1 LNNLL
6 AELKRRNIFRVAGV
20 YAVIG
25 WLIMQV
31 ISVMTPALNLPD
43 WVDSFFAILIIAGF
57 PISILLAWA
66 FELTPEGMKPTKSI
80 ARDDSITSKT
90 ARKLD
95 YAILGGLALV
105 GGLLAI
111 QTFKPVSTS
120 ATVTASQA
128 TEASIAVLPFVNLSS
143 DPDQEY
149 FSDGISEE
157 LLNLFAKIPNLHVT
171 SRSSAFAF
179 KGKDINIPKV
189 AAQLGVAHVLE
200 GSVRKSGTK
209 LRITAQLIEAESDK
223 HLWSETYDRELDD
236 IFAVQDEIS
245 AAIVQAL
252 SGILGV
258 EGEVSK
264 APTATR
270 TVNPEAYQAF
280 LRGKAIGEQRTGP
293 AKYEAIKEY
302 ERAIELDQNYAPAY
316 AALAASWISLQKGD
330 GSYGDLTLAEY
341 EARAE
346 PLLEKALALDPNLSE
361 THSALG
367 RLRQE
372 QGDFEEALKALQK
385 AIELNPNNAHAY
397 SDLAIYYQ
405 TSGEADKITDPLEK
419 AYELDPLN
427 TRSAGNLALL
437 KIFRGELD
445 DAEAIS
451 KKLVLLDPVNGN
463 TRLATVARERGNT
476 DLTWDYAFK
485 GLEADPTDNSVRNE
499 LSTRF
504 AFSGYPEEA
513 IEIFPQIEGQLYWY
527 ALETEKALAA
537 GKAEYEA
544 DSKNFY
550 AILGLGN
557 AQSLAKNWEEAH
569 RLYEQAYA
577 LVDGNFESGAAVSL
591 HWLRKKMGDEDGAK
605 ALLPTIR
612 KGVTDMEKAGWIDGN
627 HLRQQALAL
636 ITLGEMDEALKRARA
651 AADKGA
657 RIPEAFLKTLPSS
670 DGWALLYEDPRL
682 REIFKISDRVEAEHM
697 AAIFTRLC
705 TPPAET
711 FWQPSAETCASAKA
725 KYGLTYS
732 VHAK

>member
-1 LNNLL
+1 
-6 AELKRRNIFRVAGV
+6 
-20 YAVIG
+20 
-25 WLIMQV
+25 
-31 ISVMTPALNLPD
+31 
-43 WVDSFFAILIIAGF
+43 
-57 PISILLAWA
+57 
-66 FELTPEGMKPTKSI
+66 
-80 ARDDSITSKT
+80 
-90 ARKLD
+90 
-95 YAILGGLALV
+95 
-105 GGLLAI
+105 
-111 QTFKPVSTS
+111 
-120 ATVTASQA
+120 
-128 TEASIAVLPFVNLSS
+128 
-143 DPDQEY
+143 
-149 FSDGISEE
+149 
-157 LLNLFAKIPNLHVT
+157 
-171 SRSSAFAF
+171 
-179 KGKDINIPKV
+179 
-189 AAQLGVAHVLE
+189 
-200 GSVRKSGTK
+200 VRKSGPK
-209 LRITAQLIEAESDK
+209 LRITAQLIEAESDR

-245 AAIVQAL
+245 AAIVEAL
-252 SGILGV
+252 SGILGI
-258 EGEVSK
+258 EGKVSK

-280 LRGKAIGEQRTGP
+280 LRGNAIGEQRTQP

-302 ERAIELDQNYAPAY
+302 ERAIELDPNYAPAY

-346 PLLEKALALDPNLSE
+346 
-361 THSALG
+361 
-367 RLRQE
+367 
-372 QGDFEEALKALQK
+372 ALQK

-405 TSGEADKITDPLEK
+405 TSGEADKITYPLEK

-451 KKLVLLDPVNGN
+451 KKLVLLNPVNGN

-537 GKAEYEA
+537 AKAEYEA

-557 AQSLAKNWEEAH
+557 AQSIAKNWEEAH

-577 LVDGNFESGAAVSL
+577 LVDGNFES
-591 HWLRKKMGDEDGAK
+591 
-605 ALLPTIR
+605 
-612 KGVTDMEKAGWIDGN
+612 VTDMEKAGWIDDN
-627 HLRQQALAL
+627 HLRQQAFAL

-670 DGWALLYEDPRL
+670 DGWASLYDDPRL
-682 REIFKISDRVEAEHM
+682 REIFKISDRVEAEQM
-697 AAIFTRLC
+697 TAIFTRLC
-705 TPPAET
+705 TPPEEK

-725 KYGLTYS
+725 KYGLTYTGK
-732 VHAK
+732 AK